1 MKLNKNSYLRKI
13 LKISNPTM
21 ERIKLHDKVF
31 EVSIPSEKIQ
41 EAVRRVASQI
51 STEYS
56 EADCPI
62 FLSVLNGSFM
72 FTADL
77 MKNIKF
83 NCELSFTKLS
93 SYEGTATTG
102 KVHELIGITKSLKGR
117 VVIIVEDI
125 IDTGTTLEKLVQIV
139 GAQEPREIKIATFLF
154 KPEAYKKNLK
164 IDYVGME
171 IPNDFI
177 VGYGLDYQE
186 LGRNYKDIYTLV
198 AE

>member
-1 MKLNKNSYLRKI
+1 
-13 LKISNPTM
+13 M

-41 EAVRRVASQI
+41 EAVRKVAEQI
-51 STEYS
+51 SRDYNGD
-56 EADCPI
+56 DCPI

-77 MKNIKF
+77 LKNIEF
-83 NCELSFTKLS
+83 NSEISFTKLS
-93 SYEGTATTG
+93 SYEGTSTTG
-102 KVHELIGITKSLKGR
+102 KVHELIGITKSLKDR
-117 VVIIVEDI
+117 IVIVVEDI
-125 IDTGTTLEKLVQIV
+125 IDTGTTLEKLVEII
-139 GAQEPREIKIATFLF
+139 GAQQPREVKIATFLF
-154 KPEAYKKNLK
+154 KPEAYKKDVK
-164 IDYVGME
+164 IDYIGME

-198 AE
+198 SE